1 MKDEQLN
8 VFRLLQESLQQF
20 RLENIII
27 GVEFNLYLDPRLDKL
42 DTMPD
47 SHDNPEY
54 RQDILSFL
62 DTENLIDRSRVQNP
76 YAHVFTWFRG
86 KARSRLDF
94 FFFFYF

>member
-1 MKDEQLN
+1 MKGEQLN

-27 GVEFNLYLDPRLDKL
+27 GGDFNLYLDPRLDKL

-54 RQDILSFL
+54 RQDILLFL
-62 DTENLIDRSRVQNP
+62 DTENLIDILRVQNP
-76 YAHVFTWFRG
+76 YACVFTWF
-86 KARSRLDF
+86 
-94 FFFFYF
+94 